1 VATDVAARGI
11 HVDDVSTVIHYDLPE
26 SSKDYVHRSGRT
38 ARAGADGSVIA
49 LVTPE
54 QRQTA
59 DGLLRTLGL
68 DVTDADGVRISAD
81 AGKHGAR
88 PPSDGQRRRGQASG
102 ASRHRRRS
110 SQTAGGRRSPR
121 NR

>member
-68 DVTDADGVRISAD
+68 DVTDADGVRISVD
-81 AGKHGAR
+81 AGNQGAR
-88 PPSDGQRRRGQASG
+88 PPNDGQRRRGQASG
-102 ASRHRRRS
+102 ASRHRRRPT
-110 SQTAGGRRSPR
+110 QAAGGRRSPR